1 MRLVIPALFIRLP
14 AMMKKGTA
22 SSGKLSM
29 PLIMRCTTTTGG
41 RSPLSRIE
49 TSAEPAIAMATGT
62 PLAINPRNEP
72 RSAGVIARTASRST
86 LPRTKASY
94 SAFEDGLGTLEHAVA
109 LPPVDDEHLHRP
121 DAREGEADHA
131 HAVHRIH
138 RQVDDGH
145 LVVAHLLHHRPG
157 EPNGV
162 SEECDSDRVDQR
174 RHRAAD
180 PRRQQLV

>member
-1 MRLVIPALFIRLP
+1 
-14 AMMKKGTA
+14 
-22 SSGKLSM
+22 
-29 PLIMRCTTTTGG
+29 
-41 RSPLSRIE
+41 
-49 TSAEPAIAMATGT
+49 MATGT

-72 RSAGVIARTASRST
+72 RSAGVIAPTASRST

-109 LPPVDDEHLHRP
+109 LPPVDDEYLHRAY
-121 DAREGEADHA
+121 AREGEADHA
-131 HAVHRIH
+131 HAVHCIH

-157 EPNGV
+157 EPDGV
-162 SEECDSDRVDQR
+162 AEEGDPYRVDQR

-180 PRRQQLV
+180 RRRQQLVEKVDVDVPVGAHRSRHRDEDRADEEIARDLLGPRGRVVQRIA